1 MKCVVYLTLIAPFRW
16 AGTAA
21 KAAHPS
27 ETPSSHISPRH
38 NASLGLPCIHIAPHR
53 TAPHRI
59 IPLSR
64 GFPSLLP
71 SIFFSFFAFLFL
83 AECRGPHVSMTFH
96 CLWPRSRVGRLAGW
110 MNWANA
116 RENEWLNAKVDPAT
130 CPAGAGMSG
139 MGPLHETMVSLGTRR
154 SGPPGDQDFNAR
166 TTRLPHNIVSCTRD
180 DQRVPIARMRSR
192 WTC

>member
-38 NASLGLPCIHIAPHR
+38 NACLGLPCIHIAPHR
-53 TAPHRI
+53 TASHHPTFQG
-59 IPLSR
+59 LS
-64 GFPSLLP
+64 FPSPLD
-71 SIFFSFFAFLFL
+71 FLFL
-83 AECRGPHVSMTFH
+83 FCFFVSGRM
-96 CLWPRSRVGRLAGW
+96 PRPTCQHDISLAGW
-110 MNWANA
+110 MNWANS

-139 MGPLHETMVSLGTRR
+139 MGPLHETMVSLGTTR

-180 DQRVPIARMRSR
+180 DQRVPIARMRTR